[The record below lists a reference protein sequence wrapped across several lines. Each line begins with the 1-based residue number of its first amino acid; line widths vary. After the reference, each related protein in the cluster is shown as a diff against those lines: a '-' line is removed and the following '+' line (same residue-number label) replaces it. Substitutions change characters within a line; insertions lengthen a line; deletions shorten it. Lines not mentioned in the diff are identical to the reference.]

1 MNAIDAARF
10 GPGSARASRAHCGAS
25 PQCSGE
31 GKVRGGEGAIGP
43 SRTGGS
49 TRGRVRSPEEA
60 IANDALNTYPR
71 HRPLSQP
78 LNSKYIKYENENH
91 HPNCR

>member
-1 MNAIDAARF
+1 MA
-10 GPGSARASRAHCGAS
+10 
-25 PQCSGE
+25 CSE
-31 GKVRGGEGAIGP
+31 KVCDGEGAIA
-43 SRTGGS
+43 S

-78 LNSKYIKYENENH
+78 LNSKYIKY
-91 HPNCR
+91 